1 MLGHCRGC
9 LSRYGFQSKNSH
21 VFLCQNVSN
30 LVQSSLVF
38 QTVFCLT
45 ASPPFTKRSKLREK
59 TRASGSRD
67 VSRLPQIETLL
78 AGYVHTYDNFLLRV
92 EEGGGGR
99 KWGENEKLSF
109 FPLPDTHFPG
119 PCPQANLFTVANQF
133 FFLSSQLWCL
143 FISICLFS
151 QRTISVWSTS
161 PQRKIYK
168 KRKINKKTPAHK
180 RGRKG
185 ISAYQIT
192 VGIKD

>member
-30 LVQSSLVF
+30 FVQSSLVF

-92 EEGGGGR
+92 EEGGDEN
-99 KWGENEKLSF
+99 GERTRSSRSFPSPTPTSQDLARRLISLQWPISF
-109 FPLPDTHFPG
+109 FFCHRSCGVCLSAFVCFRRG
-119 PCPQANLFTVANQF
+119 LFQF
-133 FFLSSQLWCL
+133 GA
-143 FISICLFS
+143 
-151 QRTISVWSTS
+151 RVHRERST
-161 PQRKIYK
+161 
-168 KRKINKKTPAHK
+168 
-180 RGRKG
+180 RKG
-185 ISAYQIT
+185 
-192 VGIKD
+192 K